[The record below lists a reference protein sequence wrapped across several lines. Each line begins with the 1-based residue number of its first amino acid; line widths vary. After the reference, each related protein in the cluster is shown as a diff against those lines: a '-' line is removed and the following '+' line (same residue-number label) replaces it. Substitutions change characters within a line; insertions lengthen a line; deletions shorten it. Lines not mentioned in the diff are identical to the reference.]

1 MPYSNRRI
9 DSAAIDAAALAALA
23 EVLDAILPNVRDHG
37 SVYMSRDRRGT
48 VTITKRTGDWSDNRG
63 GENTS
68 GRGIVGLFVHINKCG
83 RAEAAGLL
91 SDILGLRAAPI
102 VEFAPVESAPP
113 FVPEIAALRA
123 ERQLLQ
129 DENLH
134 LRAEI
139 ERLTDERADIEPV
152 VEVPVAEPTEAPAKK
167 IIKLIK
173 KNTAA

>member
-1 MPYSNRRI
+1 MPSTIRRI

-23 EVLDAILPNVRDHG
+23 EVLDAILPMVRDHG

-68 GRGIVGLFVHINKCG
+68 GRGIVALFGHLNKCD

-102 VEFAPVESAPP
+102 VESAPP

-129 DENLH
+129 DENLR

-139 ERLTDERADIEPV
+139 ERLTNDRAEIEPV
-152 VEVPVAEPTEAPAKK
+152 VEVPVAEPTKAPAKK
-167 IIKLIK
+167 ILKITK
-173 KNTAA
+173 KNAAA